1 MAIVKRLRTTN
12 RLLAEK
18 RGGTALEFAFIAPV
32 FLTILMGGMDF
43 GHTLYVQTVI
53 QGVVQKAA
61 RNSALENGA
70 QATGPGSQAQID
82 SRVRGSIAEI
92 NNQANVQITRRFYR
106 TFSTAAAAQAE
117 TFTDNNA
124 NGTCDNNE
132 PYTDANRNNSWDS
145 DGADAGQ
152 GGARD
157 VTVYK
162 VVTTYPSMFPTRHLI
177 NFVSQLFVAPDKQ
190 FVKGAHNV
198 NDASLVTPLGTTTI
212 TAQTVLGNQPYG
224 DQGTYAAPV
233 TRNCI

>member
-1 MAIVKRLRTTN
+1 MALMKRLRSPR

-32 FLTILMGGMDF
+32 FLTIVMGGMDF

-53 QGVVQKAA
+53 QGAVQKAA
-61 RNSALENGA
+61 RDSALENGA
-70 QATGPGSQAQID
+70 TTADQVAID
-82 SRVRGSIAEI
+82 TRVRNSIAEI

-117 TFTDNNA
+117 LFTDTNA

-132 PYTDANRNNSWDS
+132 PYTDANRNNTWDA

-157 VTVYK
+157 VTVFK

-190 FVKGAHNV
+190 FVKNAHNV
-198 NDASLVTPLGTTTI
+198 SDASLATPLGTTTI

-224 DQGTYAAPV
+224 DQQVYGAAIN
-233 TRNCI
+233 RNCV

>member
-1 MAIVKRLRTTN
+1 MKRLNSPRKG
-12 RLLAEK
+12 LGK

-32 FLTILMGGMDF
+32 FLAIVFGGMDF
-43 GHTLYVQTVI
+43 GHTLYVSTVV

-61 RNSALENGA
+61 RDSALENGGTA
-70 QATGPGSQAQID
+70 AEQTIID
-82 SRVRGSIAEI
+82 NKVRSSIADI

-117 TFTDNNA
+117 PWTDTNA

-132 PYTDANRNNSWDS
+132 PYTDANRNNAWDP

-157 VTVYK
+157 VVIYK
-162 VVTTYPSMFPTRHLI
+162 VVMSYPSMFPTRHLL

-190 FVKGAHNV
+190 FVKDAHRV
-198 NDASLVTPLGTTTI
+198 NDASLATPLGTTTV

-224 DQGTYAAPV
+224 DQQTYGAAIN
-233 TRNCI
+233 RNCV